1 MAAVAVKRKGRE
13 EKMRNKLLYSKLIWF
28 LFGFLFL
35 ISVFIPITQAQNQT
49 QDINLNGVWKSSF
62 GSTVEVRQAGGVIKG
77 TIKQSE
83 TSSRIGTTDMTGS
96 FDGGSIE
103 GEVYLWADNRSCS
116 FLDGPVSATGTVS
129 PDSNTITFKWDNRI
143 YNDETCKFTGEKR
156 QGTTIYTKIISQ
168 NSPAPASTTIAAIT
182 LQPTVLL
189 RTGGN
194 SDIKIGIP
202 GYVQALVDKPPKAS
216 DFQNIPQSDFRIV
229 YPTSTVSATPKPAT
243 DSAGIKDSIFIGKVG
258 DKGEVVVES
267 PNGERIFLTDDRSG
281 YNFFNSRFGITFPGS
296 PLGNP
301 AQVKI
306 VEQDCHLLLAKNNR
320 SEPTIEGEPYRERY
334 ADIWD
339 VQTTRYVTV
348 GDCTYLNEG
357 GSGRVLVEQGQVTF
371 KTPGDVTVVAD
382 KADFGIGYDTK
393 SNTSIVEVYN
403 GSVKVTN
410 KSGQSKTISGVYGG
424 QINRIEVGKDG
435 VMTEKIAIPQSEWEA
450 FLASSQKKEKEVNIK
465 SNSPIIPIV
474 VVLGLGGLIFFLH
487 RTGKL
492 ILLSKILNQ
501 KLSGTIKKTSK
512 TGKEEKN

>member
-1 MAAVAVKRKGRE
+1 
-13 EKMRNKLLYSKLIWF
+13 MRNKLLYSKLIWF

-156 QGTTIYTKIISQ
+156 QGTTTYTKIISQ
-168 NSPAPASTTIAAIT
+168 NSPTPTPTTIVAIT

-189 RTGGN
+189 RAGGN
-194 SDIKIGIP
+194 SDIRIGIP
-202 GYVQALVDKPPKAS
+202 GYAQALVDKPPKAS

-229 YPTSTVSATPKPAT
+229 YPTGTLSATPKSAT
-243 DSAGIKDSIFIGKVG
+243 DSASIKDNIFIGKVG
-258 DKGEVVVES
+258 GKGEVVVES
-267 PNGERIFLTDDRSG
+267 PNGEKISLTDDRSG
-281 YNFFNSRFGITFPGS
+281 YNFFNSRFGATLPG
-296 PLGNP
+296 PEMGNP
-301 AQVKI
+301 TQLTIREV
-306 VEQDCHLLLAKNNR
+306 DCHIIASRNDSGNCDSTGR
-320 SEPTIEGEPYRERY
+320 CRY

-339 VQTTRYVTV
+339 AQTRIEKTV
-348 GDCTYLNEG
+348 GDCTYINEG
-357 GSGRVLVEQGQVTF
+357 GPVRVLAEQGQVSF
-371 KTPGDVTVVAD
+371 KTPGDVTVTAD
-382 KADFGIGYDTK
+382 KADFGVGYDTK
-393 SNTSIVEVYN
+393 SGMSIVEVYN
-403 GSVKVTN
+403 GSVEVSN
-410 KSGQSKTISGVYGG
+410 KSGQSKTISTVYGSD
-424 QINRIEVGKDG
+424 IKRVEVNKDG
-435 VMTEKIAIPQSEWEA
+435 VMTQKIAIPQSEWEA
-450 FLASSQKKEKEVNIK
+450 FLASNQKKEQEANAK
-465 SNSPIIPIV
+465 SSFPIIPAIA
-474 VVLGLGGLIFFLH
+474 VLGMGGLIFFLY

-492 ILLSKILNQ
+492 VSLH
-501 KLSGTIKKTSK
+501 KTSSQK
-512 TGKEEKN
+512 ISEPIEKNSKGGERK